1 MIKIRHVAILFSVLI
16 MPFPDIF
23 AGQKNLKLSNT
34 SVAVAFSP
42 DDGVTQM
49 ILDEID
55 NAKSSIYVAA
65 YSFTSLPIAMK
76 LIEAQKRGVSVKVVL
91 DRSQRTA
98 IGSIAKLLKRSSV
111 QVRFNRHYRIQ
122 HNKYMIFDEKHVE
135 CGSFNYTKSAE
146 KNNAENA
153 IIIKDQPQLASLY
166 ATNFKKLWVESL
178 QPKKIRKFRKH
189 TLKLK
194 VVKQ

>member
-1 MIKIRHVAILFSVLI
+1 MKALRQVAILLLSLV
-16 MPFPDIF
+16 MPFSDVF
-23 AGQKNLKLSNT
+23 AEQKNLNLSNT

-55 NAKSSIYVAA
+55 KAKISIYVAA
-65 YSFTSLPIAMK
+65 YSFTSVPIAVK

-91 DRSQRTA
+91 DQSQRTA
-98 IGSIAKLLKRSSV
+98 IGSIAKLLKRSGIS
-111 QVRFNRHYRIQ
+111 VRFNRHYKIQ
-122 HNKYMIFDEKHVE
+122 HNKYMIFDEQHVE

-153 IIIKDQPQLASLY
+153 IIIKDQPQLASIY
-166 ATNFKKLWVESL
+166 ATNFKKLWLESL
-178 QPKKIRKFRKH
+178 QVKKTRKVRRNN
-189 TLKLK
+189 LKLRK
-194 VVKQ
+194 LKQ

>member
-1 MIKIRHVAILFSVLI
+1 MIQPRHVAILLSIMITPFS
-16 MPFPDIF
+16 DIL
-23 AGQKNLKLSNT
+23 AEQKNLNLSNT

-49 ILDEID
+49 IMDEID
-55 NAKSSIYVAA
+55 KAKSSIYVAA
-65 YSFTSLPIAMK
+65 YSFTSVPIAMK
-76 LIEAQKRGVSVKVVL
+76 LIEARNRGVSVQVVL
-91 DRSQRTA
+91 DGSQRTA

-111 QVRFNRHYRIQ
+111 QVRFNKHYRIQ
-122 HNKYMIFDEKHVE
+122 HNKYMIFDEKHIE

-153 IIIKDQPQLASLY
+153 IIIKDQPELASVY
-166 ATNFKKLWVESL
+166 TTNFKKLWLESL
-178 QPKKIRKFRKH
+178 QPKKTRKLRKR
-189 TLKLK
+189 TWKIK

>member
-1 MIKIRHVAILFSVLI
+1 MTKIRHVAILFSVLI

-23 AGQKNLKLSNT
+23 AEQKNLKLSNT

-65 YSFTSLPIAMK
+65 YSFTSVPIAMK
-76 LIEAQKRGVSVKVVL
+76 LIEAQKRAVSVKVVL
-91 DRSQRTA
+91 DGSQRTS
-98 IGSIAKLLKRSSV
+98 IGSISKLLKRSGV
-111 QVRFNRHYRIQ
+111 PVRFNRHYKIQ
-122 HNKYMIFDEKHVE
+122 HNKYMSFDEKHVE

-146 KNNAENA
+146 KNNAEPKLSEA
-153 IIIKDQPQLASLY
+153 KMPSSLK
-166 ATNFKKLWVESL
+166 TSQN
-178 QPKKIRKFRKH
+178 
-189 TLKLK
+189 
-194 VVKQ
+194 

>member
-1 MIKIRHVAILFSVLI
+1 MIKIRHVAILFSIII
-16 MPFPDIF
+16 MPFSDGL
-23 AGQKNLKLSNT
+23 AEQKNIALSNT
-34 SVAVAFSP
+34 TVAVAFSP
-42 DDGVTQM
+42 DDGVTKM

-55 NAKSSIYVAA
+55 KTKISIYVAA

-76 LIEAQKRGVSVKVVL
+76 LIEARNRGVSVQVVL
-91 DRSQRTA
+91 DGSQRTA

-111 QVRFNRHYRIQ
+111 QVRFNKHYRIQ

-189 TLKLK
+189 TLKLRK
-194 VVKQ
+194 IK